1 MCLLPSAILV
11 LVRSIGIVGSGS
23 GSGFAIGFVSAWGPD
38 FFVYYDYSAY

>member
-11 LVRSIGIVGSGS
+11 LVRSIGIVGFGFGS
-23 GSGFAIGFVSAWGPD
+23 VIGFVSAWGPD